1 MKDLDRILLQN
12 LRITAQVLTEVC
24 QRNTRLQVCP
34 VPLSRNQYYILNILA
49 KSGEFPISELAR
61 ILEISTAAAS
71 KNIDRLEQLGL
82 VKRRPSES
90 DRRASEVELLP
101 QGRQIVEEFDRV
113 TAAKQQPVLDDFDD
127 DEKRQLLD
135 LLRRVVRNT
144 LHDRHMSELI
154 CLQCAGNCG
163 DNCAVEACQGHCRTP
178 GGKDEEGAGRRR

>member
-1 MKDLDRILLQN
+1 MNDLDRVLLQN

-49 KSGEFPISELAR
+49 KSGDFPISELAR

-71 KNIDRLEQLGL
+71 KNIDRLEQLEF
-82 VKRRPSES
+82 VKRRPSAS
-90 DRRASEVELLP
+90 DRRASNVELLP
-101 QGRQIVEEFDRV
+101 YGRSIVEEFDRV
-113 TAAKQQPVLDDFDD
+113 TAVKQQPVLDDFT
-127 DEKRQLLD
+127 DEEKQQLLG

-144 LHDRHMSELI
+144 LHDQHMSELI

-163 DNCAVEACQGHCRTP
+163 EECAVESCRGNCRAP
-178 GGKDEEGAGRRR
+178 RGNNQEGAGSGR